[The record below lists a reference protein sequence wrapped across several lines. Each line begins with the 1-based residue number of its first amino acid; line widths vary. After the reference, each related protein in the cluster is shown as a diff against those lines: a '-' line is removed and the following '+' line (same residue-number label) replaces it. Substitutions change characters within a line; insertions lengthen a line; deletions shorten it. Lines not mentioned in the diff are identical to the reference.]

1 MNSMAYSEA
10 QENLAEVME
19 KVCESHTPISII
31 REDKKSTVLISLEDY
46 TALYEMARLFDN
58 FANSKDIISDIGK
71 K

>member
-1 MNSMAYSEA
+1 MNSIAYSEA

-19 KVCESHTPISII
+19 KVCESHTPINII

-58 FANSKDIISDIGK
+58 FSNSKDILSDIGK